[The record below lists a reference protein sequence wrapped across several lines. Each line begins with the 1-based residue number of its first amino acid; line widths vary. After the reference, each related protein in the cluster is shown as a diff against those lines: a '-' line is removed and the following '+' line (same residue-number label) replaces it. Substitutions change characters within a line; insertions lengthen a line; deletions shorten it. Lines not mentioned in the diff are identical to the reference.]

1 MLIFRPAAMLLNRLK
16 YPQKF
21 GLISLLFA
29 LPLMYVMQQFLHEV
43 DAGIL
48 LATREQT
55 GTAYLR
61 PLRRLLEPLAT
72 HIPAPQLRSDAAGMS
87 KSDGKLETRNRQRFA
102 GA

>member
-1 MLIFRPAAMLLNRLK
+1 MLVFRPAATILNRLK

-29 LPLMYVMQQFLHEV
+29 LPLLYVMQQFLHEV

-61 PLRRLLEPLAT
+61 PLRRLLEPLSAHKT
-72 HIPAPQLRSDAAGMS
+72 APIPRHAAPVSP
-87 KSDGKLETRNRQRFA
+87 
-102 GA
+102 